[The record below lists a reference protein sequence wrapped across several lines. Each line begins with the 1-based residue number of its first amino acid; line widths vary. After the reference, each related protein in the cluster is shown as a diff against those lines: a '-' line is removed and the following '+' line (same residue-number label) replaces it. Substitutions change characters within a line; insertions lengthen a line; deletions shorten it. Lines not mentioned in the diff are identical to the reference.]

1 MSLPSSDPALQRQ
14 LLPWVRP
21 HFVDLFQFPQGKEV
35 REGLLLQEQLQE
47 QEVNL
52 FPGGPGKWVLESES
66 LSLLP

>member
-35 REGLLLQEQLQE
+35 REGLLLQEQ
-47 QEVNL
+47 EVNL

>member
-1 MSLPSSDPALQRQ
+1 M
-14 LLPWVRP
+14 PWVRP

>member
-1 MSLPSSDPALQRQ
+1 M
-14 LLPWVRP
+14 PWVRP

-35 REGLLLQEQLQE
+35 REGLLLQEQ
-47 QEVNL
+47 EVNL